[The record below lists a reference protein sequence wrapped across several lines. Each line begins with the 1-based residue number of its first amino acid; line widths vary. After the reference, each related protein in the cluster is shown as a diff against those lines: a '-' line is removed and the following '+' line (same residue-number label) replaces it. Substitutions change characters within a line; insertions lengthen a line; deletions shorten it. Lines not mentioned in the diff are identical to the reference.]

1 MNNAAVL
8 IENCDVDILVVR
20 LKQPLDS
27 SNQTNLSATKCLTT
41 NFSTIRSCNINPVK
55 PEITLL
61 DAIMKSLEVVQ
72 NSLDPCA
79 SRGNCWYPYQ
89 KVQYKTVVIIVC
101 VDICTYRYCI
111 SQASGYG

>member
-72 NSLDPCA
+72 NSLDPCDVKRQLLV
-79 SRGNCWYPYQ
+79 SLSKGTIQNCGDYSM
-89 KVQYKTVVIIVC
+89 C
-101 VDICTYRYCI
+101 
-111 SQASGYG
+111 